1 MDGGDNDDGT
11 NEYMLD
17 ESGSPGEIYNIIID
31 YQLDGKFIINVN
43 GTEVTSGTI
52 TDPSI
57 LTNYYLEFH
66 MDEYYPTSPLNSEYT
81 LDEIKV
87 DDITFKCGLAQTNT
101 GYDVS
106 SCDVSNG
113 NITEQQCAVTCGT
126 GYSGEAR
133 ARCNT
138 YNGSFAFTGCQ

>member
-1 MDGGDNDDGT
+1 MASRPSLCPAEENPGAGTLLQLRDPGGNFLLEWYAGDYFPN
-11 NEYMLD
+11 
-17 ESGSPGEIYNIIID
+17 IYSTYKI
-31 YQLDGKFIINVN
+31 
-43 GTEVTSGTI
+43 
-52 TDPSI
+52 
-57 LTNYYLEFH
+57 
-66 MDEYYPTSPLNSEYT
+66 
-81 LDEIKV
+81 DEIKIE
-87 DDITFKCGLAQTNT
+87 DITFKCGLAQTNT